1 MAETDSVT
9 KESPIVTKEEKP
21 KEKMDVF
28 VTFGQVETEEEYE
41 KRLSEENQ
49 LGKNSLNPENVTK
62 PKRKREMRISLYLNE
77 EKVKLLYSLADC
89 CGVHRSRIDDRQG
102 SAIWQMLEYM
112 EPVLI
117 MRNQARDMARRIG
130 LKPEDLR

>member
-1 MAETDSVT
+1 MTENDSVT
-9 KESPIVTKEEKP
+9 KESPIVTKEEGFTILNGNGIQKLRELLRENGENQ
-21 KEKMDVF
+21 EK
-28 VTFGQVETEEEYE
+28 
-41 KRLSEENQ
+41 EENH
-49 LGKNSLNPENVTK
+49 LGENSPISENVTK

-117 MRNQARDMARRIG
+117 MRNQARDMARKIG